1 MKIQIIVAL
10 VFFAIFAALLP
21 GTHYIY
27 VANADYYMGQYITV
41 ASVLLMWISL
51 FAGIASL
58 FFHKI
63 KSLYQSIYND

>member
-27 VANADYYMGQYITV
+27 VANADYYMGQFITV
-41 ASVLLMWISL
+41 VSVLFMWICL
-51 FAGIASL
+51 FAGFASL

-63 KSLYQSIYND
+63 KKVYQSIANG